1 MKGGLGPL
9 NTTAALQ
16 NPYCSVYTID
26 ESIFNNPDGEA
37 RQYALRTAYNGTV
50 AEAYYQYAA
59 GHPLATA
66 NSTLS
71 AATALGANVSSVG
84 QNNRNRRLMQ
94 AGTKCSD
101 QVYLSP
107 GSVWDNASKVQLLVF
122 HGDPKENEKVSGL
135 CSAFLLPG
143 QAARKAIIMP
153 HNH

>member
-94 AGTKCSD
+94 AGTKCSH
-101 QVYLSP
+101 QVYSP
-107 GSVWDNASKVQLLVF
+107 PVLYLE
-122 HGDPKENEKVSGL
+122 H
-135 CSAFLLPG
+135 CSRRCNCMFNPG
-143 QAARKAIIMP
+143 
-153 HNH
+153 